1 MVLCRAGPRTLT
13 WKARWRL
20 GEADSPSV
28 WTSPPEEHGAGGFD
42 LSPGQTCLF
51 LTQVRPEDFSA
62 WLRSGEL
69 GWEARLQTGPKEGR
83 KRIGSSECRPV
94 DTGLTDHAPP
104 RRGRL
109 LRGECG
115 GQVRKGV
122 AAAIRMLFK
131 LTDFIFRSV
140 LGRRGKRSCNAG
152 TTPPLHTS
160 QVSHGH
166 GGRCA
171 TYG

>member
-1 MVLCRAGPRTLT
+1 M
-13 WKARWRL
+13 
-20 GEADSPSV
+20 

-83 KRIGSSECRPV
+83 KRIGSSECRLV
-94 DTGLTDHAPP
+94 DAGLTDHAPP
-104 RRGRL
+104 GDGGCS
-109 LRGECG
+109 GERAE
-115 GQVRKGV
+115 QVRKDV

-131 LTDFIFRSV
+131 LTDFIFYISFGSKGQEV
-140 LGRRGKRSCNAG
+140 L
-152 TTPPLHTS
+152 
-160 QVSHGH
+160 
-166 GGRCA
+166 
-171 TYG
+171 